1 MWALSDQQSFS
12 LFIPPPSS
20 IPRSDNSV
28 WERRLCATSGDGQGS
43 GTGSNHLDKTNCQ
56 LQSRSSCH
64 SDNNQRDCGHQSA
77 YAGDC
82 GLFFPAPVIPQ
93 SLPFPFFRLPEHV
106 TESFLLAYNYSAVI
120 GQAAVIK
127 SIAGT
132 FPVSGKVTR
141 FPGEG
146 KRNREKWDCTDGRSR
161 KGKCAKGRGVII
173 F

>member
-1 MWALSDQQSFS
+1 MLEIVGFFSPLLSFLRVYLS
-12 LFIPPPSS
+12 
-20 IPRSDNSV
+20 
-28 WERRLCATSGDGQGS
+28 
-43 GTGSNHLDKTNCQ
+43 
-56 LQSRSSCH
+56 
-64 SDNNQRDCGHQSA
+64 
-77 YAGDC
+77 
-82 GLFFPAPVIPQ
+82 
-93 SLPFPFFRLPEHV
+93 PFLPEHV